1 MKFGM
6 WWLVLIFY
14 HVRDNF
20 AIGLYGLVGFI
31 IGWAYEFGITTS
43 MFRLRG
49 CSKSVVEVLAV
60 VWGVVLG
67 EARSENILKKF
78 PLAIDKKNDFTSID
92 AL

>member
-1 MKFGM
+1 MG
-6 WWLVLIFY
+6 WLVSLLDGHMNLIL
-14 HVRDNF
+14 H
-20 AIGLYGLVGFI
+20 
-31 IGWAYEFGITTS
+31 TTS

-60 VWGVVLG
+60 VGGVVVG
-67 EARSENILKKF
+67 EARSENILKNF

>member
-1 MKFGM
+1 M
-6 WWLVLIFY
+6 WLVLIFY

-43 MFRLRG
+43 MFRG
-49 CSKSVVEVLAV
+49 CSKSVMEVLAV
-60 VWGVVLG
+60 VGGVVVG
-67 EARSENILKKF
+67 EARSENISKNF